1 MKVTKQKTFSVDE
14 TTSHWSNEPSRT
26 CIAREEKSTSGFKA
40 PKDRRPL
47 SGAYAAG
54 DFTRLKAILIL
65 RSENQRACK
74 CRFILNEITMSG
86 RQHIYLQH
94 GLLNSLTHCW
104 DLQLTKT
111 TTTTTTTT
119 KRTKYYCSL
128 TTHPVTQELW
138 YKCTVRLT
146 TFSC

>member
-94 GLLNSLTHCW
+94 GLLNSLNPLLRPTAKEKKMILFKQILLNDNSSGHSSA
-104 DLQLTKT
+104 LME
-111 TTTTTTTT
+111 
-119 KRTKYYCSL
+119 
-128 TTHPVTQELW
+128 V
-138 YKCTVRLT
+138 
-146 TFSC
+146 